1 MASASWL
8 SDLKLALSSLIT
20 EEQSRTLGQF
30 FRPSSNREG
39 LQRLLEPAV
48 AVLAGSALVVASG
61 VGFAAFGVLV
71 ASAFMVYW
79 LLTHVFGISV
89 ELNPEMFRQFTP
101 PVAN

>member
-1 MASASWL
+1 MSTW
-8 SDLKLALSSLIT
+8 SDLKQALASMIT

-30 FRPSSNREG
+30 LRPSPDREG
-39 LQRLLEPAV
+39 IRRLIDPVV
-48 AVLAGSALVVASG
+48 AVVAGSALITTSG
-61 VGFAAFGVLV
+61 LGFAAFGVLV
-71 ASAFMVYW
+71 ACAFVVYW